1 MKWEVNSGV
10 GMPGNG
16 GYKKSKSK
24 GEVSISSESL
34 IKKTIDLMISYVQ
47 CPHLEII
54 MNYLIH
60 KRFIMAVPEVEPAE
74 VRVPPMLLYP
84 MKRCST

>member
-24 GEVSISSESL
+24 GEVSVSSASL
-34 IKKTIDLMISYVQ
+34 IYFFRQIAT
-47 CPHLEII
+47 
-54 MNYLIH
+54 
-60 KRFIMAVPEVEPAE
+60 FIKVHVAFVFG
-74 VRVPPMLLYP
+74 LQTL
-84 MKRCST
+84 

>member
-24 GEVSISSESL
+24 GEVSVSSASL
-34 IKKTIDLMISYVQ
+34 IKTIDLMISYVHQ
-47 CPHLEII
+47 IYFFRQIATSLKVHVAFVFGLQPL
-54 MNYLIH
+54 
-60 KRFIMAVPEVEPAE
+60 
-74 VRVPPMLLYP
+74 
-84 MKRCST
+84 

>member
-24 GEVSISSESL
+24 GEVSVSSASL
-34 IKKTIDLMISYVQ
+34 IYFFRQIAT
-47 CPHLEII
+47 
-54 MNYLIH
+54 
-60 KRFIMAVPEVEPAE
+60 FI
-74 VRVPPMLLYP
+74 RVHVVFVFGLQTL
-84 MKRCST
+84 

>member
-24 GEVSISSESL
+24 GEVSVSSARL
-34 IKKTIDLMISYVQ
+34 IKTIDFMISYVHQ
-47 CPHLEII
+47 CYVIVFVVSYRGI
-54 MNYLIH
+54 TNS
-60 KRFIMAVPEVEPAE
+60 RFSLTQSKLCIF
-74 VRVPPMLLYP
+74 
-84 MKRCST
+84 